1 MDDIADV
8 YDACH
13 LGLFSYAA
21 SLTHDLSAAEDVVHE
36 AFARLV
42 REHVAGRAP
51 DDPRAWLYR
60 VCTNLAFSRSRRR
73 AIVDRWQ
80 RLVAGRAVEE
90 ETDEGAEETVLR
102 MERHAD
108 LTAALERLPKDH
120 RAALLLAA
128 QGFTGRE
135 IATILHKSEGATRN
149 ILWRARLLL
158 KDFLQDGDLA

>member
-1 MDDIADV
+1 
-8 YDACH
+8 
-13 LGLFSYAA
+13 
-21 SLTHDLSAAEDVVHE
+21 
-36 AFARLV
+36 
-42 REHVAGRAP
+42 
-51 DDPRAWLYR
+51 
-60 VCTNLAFSRSRRR
+60 
-73 AIVDRWQ
+73 
-80 RLVAGRAVEE
+80 
-90 ETDEGAEETVLR
+90 